1 MAIESL
7 VRPEHNGLERPIS
20 LSARDIE
27 RLTREVMTHLAESDE
42 QCGAM
47 PGQTLVRDVKAVVR
61 ICLGWLIHGVEGHVL
76 PTSTDRLAI
85 AAAGCARERIPVE
98 TVLHA
103 VHKGLEVGLD
113 LIFARTGPADVRGVV
128 TGTARVLE
136 LSSLITATVSKAYVL
151 EHKAVA
157 AEHQTAA
164 HSLTSALLAGR
175 LDSAAARDGGL
186 PIADEYSVLA
196 VAIPAHPDE
205 SHPRLDGQ
213 VVARR
218 KLRRLQAALATIFG
232 GHALSL
238 LSVDG
243 GTILVPSTVLADP
256 ALDGSVQRMSCA
268 TQVPLTVA
276 VVAAPPDEVPTAA
289 RHAHELLDTVQQLE
303 LEPGVYRFTELALQ
317 YQLTRPGVGRDALA
331 TRLTPLDEHPG
342 LLETLQIYIE
352 TGLSRTRAAR
362 QLRVHPNTVDYR
374 LRRIAH
380 LTGFDPAEP
389 SGLWYLRSAL
399 IARKGHL
406 ATGPIRLTAC

>member
-1 MAIESL
+1 MTTESL
-7 VRPEHNGLERPIS
+7 VRPERNGLDRPIS
-20 LSARDIE
+20 PSARDID
-27 RLTREVMTHLAESDE
+27 RLTREVMAHLAESDE
-42 QCGAM
+42 QCGAL

-61 ICLGWLIHGVEGHVL
+61 ICLGWLIHCVNGHVL

-85 AAAGCARERIPVE
+85 AAAGCTREGIPVD

-103 VHKGLEVGLD
+103 VHEGFKVGMD
-113 LIFARTGPADVRGVV
+113 LIFARTGPADVVGVV

-136 LSSLITATVSKAYVL
+136 LSKLITATVSKAYVL

-157 AEHQTAA
+157 AAHQTAA
-164 HSLTSALLAGR
+164 QSLTSALLAGH
-175 LDSAAARDGGL
+175 LDSAAARESGL
-186 PIADEYSVLA
+186 PIAEEYSVLA

-205 SHPRLDGQ
+205 RHPRLDGQ

-243 GTILVPSTVLADP
+243 GTILLPSTVRTDP
-256 ALDGSVQRMSCA
+256 DLDDLVQRMSSA

-276 VVAAPPDEVPTAA
+276 VVTTRPDEVPAAA

-303 LEPGVYRFTELALQ
+303 LAPGVYRFTELALQ
-317 YQLTRPGVGRDALA
+317 YQLTRPGIGRDALA
-331 TRLTPLDEHPG
+331 TRLTPLNEYPD
-342 LLETLQIYIE
+342 LLETLQIYID

-362 QLRVHPNTVDYR
+362 QLCVHPNTVDYR

-380 LTGFDPAEP
+380 LTGCDPAEP
-389 SGLWYLRSAL
+389 SGLWYLRSA
-399 IARKGHL
+399 IVARKGHP
-406 ATGPIRLTAC
+406 AHRPTRSTAC

>member
-1 MAIESL
+1 MTIESL
-7 VRPEHNGLERPIS
+7 VRPELNGLERPIS
-20 LSARDIE
+20 PSARDID
-27 RLTREVMTHLAESDE
+27 RLTREVMAHLAESDE
-42 QCGAM
+42 QFGAL
-47 PGQTLVRDVKAVVR
+47 PGRTLIRDLKPVVR
-61 ICLGWLIHGVEGHVL
+61 ICLGWLIDCVNGHVP

-85 AAAGCARERIPVE
+85 AAAGCTRAGIPVD

-103 VHKGLEVGLD
+103 VHEGCKVGLD
-113 LIFARTGPADVRGVV
+113 LIFARTGPTDVVGVV

-136 LSSLITATVSKAYVL
+136 LSKLVTATVSKAYVL

-157 AEHQTAA
+157 AEHHTAA

-175 LDSAAARDGGL
+175 LDSAAARECGV
-186 PIADEYSVLA
+186 PIAEEYSVLA

-205 SHPRLDGQ
+205 SHPQLDGQ

-218 KLRRLQAALATIFG
+218 KLRRLQAALAAIFG
-232 GHALSL
+232 GQALSL

-243 GTILVPSTVLADP
+243 GTILVPSTVRTDTD
-256 ALDGSVQRMSCA
+256 LDDLVQRMSAA

-276 VVAAPPDEVPTAA
+276 VVTARPDEVPTTA

-303 LEPGVYRFTELALQ
+303 LQPGVYRFTELALQ
-317 YQLTRPGVGRDALA
+317 YQLTRPGIGRDALA

-342 LLETLQIYIE
+342 LLETLQIYID

-362 QLRVHPNTVDYR
+362 QLCVHPNTVDYR
-374 LRRIAH
+374 LRRIAQ

-399 IARKGHL
+399 VARKGHT
-406 ATGPIRLTAC
+406 ASGPTSRQ